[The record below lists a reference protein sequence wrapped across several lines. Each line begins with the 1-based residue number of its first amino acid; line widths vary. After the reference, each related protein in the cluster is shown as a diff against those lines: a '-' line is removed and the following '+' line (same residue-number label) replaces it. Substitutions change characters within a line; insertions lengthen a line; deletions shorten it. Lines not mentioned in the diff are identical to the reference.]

1 MCGQKKRGDY
11 IWMKRAILLLF
22 LDIVSILVSYLAAL
36 LLRFDFIFSNIPR
49 EYLEGYFWSMP
60 YWTVITVVVFYG
72 FRLYHSIWR
81 FAGLDEAKRII
92 WSYIAL
98 IFLYTA
104 GIFAMDLRMPR
115 SYFFIGYVFSILM
128 TTALRFAY
136 RLIRSVTKNM
146 ENDGSTA
153 VERVMIIGGGQ
164 AGQVLIRELQTSS
177 HLHSKVCCVIDD
189 NPNKKGRLL
198 EGVPIVGNRYD
209 IEEKVILVGVE
220 TGGEEPAEQSL
231 DELAELAKTAG
242 ASVAGRLIQTRE
254 SIHPGTY
261 VGKGKLLEL
270 KELIWET
277 DATGIICDDELTSA
291 QLGNLEEELEVKIM
305 DRTLL
310 ILDIFA
316 ARAVSGEGKIQVE
329 LAQLRYRAS
338 RLTGLGRS
346 LSRLGGGI
354 GTRGPGEKK
363 LEMDRRLIRERISR
377 LKRELKDVERHRE
390 LIRSRRVQS
399 GLKVAALVGYTSA
412 GKSSIENALTD
423 AGILTDAMLFSTLDT
438 TTRSLQL
445 DNTQEIL
452 LTDTVGF
459 IRKLPHHLVEAFKS
473 TLEEAKYA
481 DIIIHVVDAS
491 NPQMDTQMHVVYE
504 TLRQLGVEDRPVI
517 TLFNKQDKLETQV
530 RQRDFQADYSI
541 LTSAKTGQGLDELKA
556 ALLEIIRKDQIYIER
571 LYDFSEAGKIQLI
584 RSRGQL
590 LSEEYVPEGI
600 SVKAY
605 VPREIYGRV

>member
-1 MCGQKKRGDY
+1 MYD
-11 IWMKRAILLLF
+11 
-22 LDIVSILVSYLAAL
+22 
-36 LLRFDFIFSNIPR
+36 
-49 EYLEGYFWSMP
+49 
-60 YWTVITVVVFYG
+60 
-72 FRLYHSIWR
+72 
-81 FAGLDEAKRII
+81 
-92 WSYIAL
+92 
-98 IFLYTA
+98 
-104 GIFAMDLRMPR
+104 
-115 SYFFIGYVFSILM
+115 
-128 TTALRFAY
+128 
-136 RLIRSVTKNM
+136 M
-146 ENDGSTA
+146 E
-153 VERVMIIGGGQ
+153 Q
-164 AGQVLIRELQTSS
+164 
-177 HLHSKVCCVIDD
+177 
-189 NPNKKGRLL
+189 
-198 EGVPIVGNRYD
+198 
-209 IEEKVILVGVE
+209 IEEKVILAGIDTGDVE
-220 TGGEEPAEQSL
+220 AAQRSL

-242 ASVAGRLIQTRE
+242 AKVVGRLIQARE
-254 SIHPGTY
+254 SAHPATY

-270 KELIWET
+270 KALIWET

-291 QLGNLEEELEVKIM
+291 QLGSLEAELSCKVI

-377 LKRELKDVERHRE
+377 LKRELKDVEKHRE
-390 LIRSRRVQS
+390 LIRNQRQQS

-423 AGILTDAMLFSTLDT
+423 AGILEDAMLFSTLDT
-438 TTRSLQL
+438 TTRSLML

-473 TLEEAKYA
+473 TLEEVKYA

-491 NPQMDTQMHVVYE
+491 NPQMDEQMYVVYD
-504 TLRQLGVEDRPVI
+504 TLRQLGAEGKPVI
-517 TLFNKQDKLETQV
+517 TLFNKQDRLESPV
-530 RQRDFQADYSI
+530 IQRDFQAEYSI
-541 LTSAKTGQGLDELKA
+541 PTSAKNGQGLDELKK

-571 LYDFSEAGKIQLI
+571 LYDFSEAGRIQII

-600 SVKAY
+600 AVKAY
-605 VPREIYGRV
+605 VPKDIYGRV